1 VTVALIDDQALGA
14 VLRGDPPSLLAGRAL
29 ATTGCWYV
37 RLCQAVLAATER
49 PGVLSRP
56 FEELPEAHR
65 RRAVETLVELPV
77 QVELISLRQLGPAIG
92 RLRQRHSL
100 NLLAGE
106 AVAAATHLGADV
118 FLSAPSPMLEKALAI
133 EGRTWAPAPV
143 TVAGLEVVRTP

>member
-1 VTVALIDDQALGA
+1 MTVALIDDQALGA
-14 VLRGDPPSLLAGRAL
+14 VLRGEAPAPLAGRAL

-37 RLCQAVLAATER
+37 RLCQAVLSATER
-49 PGVLSRP
+49 PGVLSGP

-65 RRAVETLVELPV
+65 SRAFDALVELPV
-77 QVELISLRQLGPAIG
+77 QIDLVSLRHLGPAIG

-106 AVAAATHLGADV
+106 AVAAANHLDADV

-133 EGRTWAPAPV
+133 EGRTWARLP
-143 TVAGLEVVRTP
+143 